1 MRRDK
6 RSTLQGQ
13 LFKASSLLPTALTEM
28 RSTLSIPLL
37 AATLVAGLG
46 HNDWDRPCW
55 NGECAYDLPAHKG
68 QSGTIKLFAANP
80 YAIAD
85 ITPAAGWVVLD
96 CDPQAV
102 VQEIRLVCMGG
113 DTEGAGC
120 DHLTSGAGPLD
131 KYVRLPENCSQSPFG
146 RITKYWVHAD
156 QSVPE
161 HHGVIRR
168 DNGSPHVYAI
178 SIDDKFDQIDYNKHG
193 DVRYVAYGVSVPG
206 LATNFAIPSDIS
218 DPDIAKRF
226 ISQAVAD
233 LRNGLRAMHAHSV
246 YARFAA
252 TPAAAATIPLPS
264 ASDLREDESTSVT
277 IGSSSTPLIPLKLK
291 SEPKTCESS
300 GHNASGDA
308 SFSVGLDIDTYIWGR
323 GKWGGGVTGTNG
335 AIDAILGFL
344 EDFDV
349 NLKHS
354 FKIYAELNGEF
365 SWDFDTP
372 PVSIPEVTALHL
384 GVVQLGLMGGAKIA
398 TKFNV
403 TAEASLTSTVQY
415 GLQHISLT
423 IPSKKDVHLTPYF
436 NSTPVDGL
444 FGGEVSAVFGVL
456 GGITPKIMVGASTS
470 GGSARVDAWLG
481 VEVGLALAVKASQ
494 SFLGGSS
501 GVALSRVAKS
511 AQHSPSRVK
520 PSKSSKAI
528 KSVSSKPTSKPQR
541 ARPAKALK
549 PRSLD
554 TEMASPELA
563 HCLKLIVRVK
573 VGAEARVKW
582 DWLYNWIG
590 WQPGVSGDL
599 DLFKHDWTLSENGGL
614 CGPKRRSVKE
624 TWPNMQVLSKRAAK
638 SSPTHTFPPT
648 DVKRA
653 PSCLPKDIVGKA
665 KSFLNQKF
673 PLPV

>member
-1 MRRDK
+1 MK
-6 RSTLQGQ
+6 
-13 LFKASSLLPTALTEM
+13 
-28 RSTLSIPLL
+28 STLSFSILM
-37 AATLVAGLG
+37 AGLVAGLG
-46 HNDWDRPCW
+46 HNNWERPCF

-68 QSGTIKLFAANP
+68 QSGTIKLFATNP

-85 ITPAAGWVVLD
+85 ITPATGWVVLD

-102 VQEIRLVCMGG
+102 VQDIRLVCK
-113 DTEGAGC
+113 DDDAEGAGC
-120 DHLTSGAGPLD
+120 NHLTSGAGPLD
-131 KYVRLPENCSQSPFG
+131 KYVRLPESCSQSPFG
-146 RITKYWVHAD
+146 RIIKYWVHAD

-161 HHGVIRR
+161 HHRVIRR
-168 DNGSPHVYAI
+168 DNGIPRVYAI
-178 SIDDKFDQIDYNKHG
+178 GIDDKFDQIDYTKHG

-206 LATNFAIPSDIS
+206 LDTNFGIPSDIS
-218 DPDIAKRF
+218 DPDVAKRF
-226 ISQAVAD
+226 ISQAVTD
-233 LRNGLRAMHAHSV
+233 LQNRLRAVHTQSLH
-246 YARFAA
+246 ARFAA

-264 ASDLREDESTSVT
+264 TSGLRENESSSVT
-277 IGSSSTPLIPLKLK
+277 IGSSSKPLIPLKLK

-300 GHNASGDA
+300 GHNGIGTASL
-308 SFSVGLDIDTYIWGR
+308 FVGLDIDTYIWGR

-349 NLKHS
+349 NLKHA
-354 FKIYAELNGEF
+354 FKAYAGLNGEF

-403 TAEASLTSTVQY
+403 TAEVSLTSTVQY

-423 IPSKKDVHLTPYF
+423 IPARKDVHLNPYF
-436 NSTPVDGL
+436 NSTPVDGI
-444 FGGEVSAVFGVL
+444 FGGEASAVFGVL
-456 GGITPKIMVGASTS
+456 GGASTS

-481 VEVGLALAVKASQ
+481 VEVGLALAVKATQ
-494 SFLGGSS
+494 SFIGGSG

-511 AQHSPSRVK
+511 AQRTASRVK
-520 PSKSSKAI
+520 SSKASKAI
-528 KSVSSKPTSKPQR
+528 KSASSKAYSKAQR

-549 PRSLD
+549 PRSIN
-554 TEMASPELA
+554 TEMADIELA

-573 VGAEARVKW
+573 VGAEAKVKW

-599 DLFKHDWTLSENGGL
+599 DLFEHDWTLSEAGQL
-614 CGPKRRSVKE
+614 CGPKRHSVE
-624 TWPNMQVLSKRAAK
+624 NLANIQILSKRTAK
-638 SSPTHTFPPT
+638 SSPSGTFAPT
-648 DVKRA
+648 SIKRA
-653 PSCLPKDIVGKA
+653 PSCLPKDIVGKV
-665 KSFLNQKF
+665 KSFLNQTF
-673 PLPV
+673 PVPV